1 MIFVFRGI
9 RTFKPIGVERSA
21 LLRTVSPNMACE
33 DKEKKVK
40 KKKPKV
46 YAKKTGGRS
55 FNIGFNVDDF
65 LFNPNYQVTRIQ
77 GL

>member
-1 MIFVFRGI
+1 
-9 RTFKPIGVERSA
+9 
-21 LLRTVSPNMACE
+21 MACE